1 MKEDALTVG
10 SKPTAHR
17 MTPLERRAAVSL
29 ASIFSIRMLGLF
41 MLFPVISLYQDK
53 LGGATPALIGLAIG
67 VYGLTQGLLQI
78 PFGLLSD
85 RIGRKPVIF
94 MGLCLFALGSV
105 VAAMSDTIY
114 GVIAGRA
121 LQGCGAIAAA
131 IMALAADLTREEH
144 RTKAMAMIGM
154 SIGSA
159 FALALVLGPLF
170 DHWVGLSGLFWFTA
184 LMAILGMLVLQLM
197 VPNPVRQRL
206 HRDAEP
212 VPAQFGQIL
221 RDTQLLRLDVGIF
234 MLHMILTASF
244 VVFPLVLQ
252 NVLGMDSSR
261 HWWVYLPV
269 LLISVLAMVPFI
281 IMAERHRRMKKV
293 FLGGILFIGLA
304 QLGLSLWYQHFWLA
318 ILFLLIFFTAFN
330 LLEASLPSLVSKIA
344 PPASKGT
351 AMGFYSS
358 SQFLGAFIG
367 GSLGGVLQGQFGFSS
382 VFILCAAM
390 ALVWLMLASSMKEP
404 RYLSSYLLNIGEVGP
419 EQAAHLPAQ
428 LTAITGVAEA
438 IVIIEDQVAYLKVDN
453 KALDEERLLQFSASD
468 QDT

>member
-1 MKEDALTVG
+1 LTVG
-10 SKPTAHR
+10 GKPAAHK
-17 MTPLERRAAVSL
+17 MTPLERRAALSL

-53 LGGATPALIGLAIG
+53 LSGATPALIGLAIG

-105 VAAMSDTIY
+105 VAAMSDSVY

-170 DHWVGLSGLFWFTA
+170 DHWVGLSGLFWFTGV
-184 LMAILGMLVLQLM
+184 MAILGMLVLKLM
-197 VPNPVRQRL
+197 VPNPVSQRL

-212 VPAQFGQIL
+212 VPAQFAQIL

-234 MLHMILTASF
+234 VLHMILTASF

-252 NVLGMDSSR
+252 NVLGMDSAH

-358 SQFLGAFIG
+358 SQFLGAFLG
-367 GSLGGVLQGQFGFSS
+367 GSLGGVLHGQFGFSS
-382 VFILCAAM
+382 VFILCAVM
-390 ALVWLMLASSMKEP
+390 ALVWLMLASSMKDP
-404 RYLSSYLLNIGEVGP
+404 RYLSSYLLNIGEIRA
-419 EQAAHLPAQ
+419 EQAGQLSAQ

-438 IVIIEDQVAYLKVDN
+438 IVIVEDQVAYLKVDS
-453 KALDEERLLQFSASD
+453 KALDEERLLQYSASD